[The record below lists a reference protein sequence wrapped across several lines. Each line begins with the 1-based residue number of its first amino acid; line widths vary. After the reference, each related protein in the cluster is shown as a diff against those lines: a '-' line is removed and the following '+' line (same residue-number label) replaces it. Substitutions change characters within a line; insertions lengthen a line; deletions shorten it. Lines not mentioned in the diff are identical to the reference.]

1 MKRMARLFLLI
12 LFPLVATELVFA
24 QTQPNQKKAATSQK
38 PKGETL
44 ELGKSYATLRPEQ
57 VRLIDSFIR
66 SYNATT
72 GSDLVPQQAYDN
84 ARLSIR
90 TTFDAVTHALLNA
103 KMTDS
108 HGKSLGRAIDLVT
121 RR

>member
-1 MKRMARLFLLI
+1 MKRMAQLFLLI

-24 QTQPNQKKAATSQK
+24 QMQPNEKKAASSEE

-57 VRLIDSFIR
+57 ARLIDGFIR

-103 KMTDS
+103 K
-108 HGKSLGRAIDLVT
+108 
-121 RR
+121 